1 MKNSYYKSI
10 STFKMLTA
18 EQELDLVR
26 RAKKG
31 EKKAI
36 DGLVLSN
43 MRLLIKFAKNFSR
56 NSEISEDLINE
67 GVFGII
73 RSIEN
78 FDETKKFRFMTYAA
92 GWIKHYMMRFY
103 VKNLTIFKIPGYQNN
118 SILYFRMRKF
128 EQQFLKKF
136 NRSPSLKEISSQLK
150 ISEKLAFDLQ
160 RMFQRRISTVRIDT
174 GEELD
179 IFDVINDD
187 RVNSQ
192 DINLDINDSVK
203 KLAKFISS
211 ENLTEQERRIL
222 KSSFG
227 FDGLGTHN
235 LKEISI
241 EEHVSRER
249 VRQIKSKALMKLKN
263 KYLESLKQINDALKR
278 EHLEKI

>member
-10 STFKMLTA
+10 SNFKMLTA